1 MFSQPKLFDE
11 VRMQLTHGT
20 AAPSEHV
27 NKSDDQLLL
36 GVVLPP
42 LLLGLHME
50 EVNVP
55 AHLRTGGVNG
65 LVAIRPKPHSPP
77 SPPRAHGNPSPSSH
91 TPSFSAGTHPC
102 PKLKVYIPPKLYKP
116 PLLRGTGPGR
126 VEGTSGSPLQPKL
139 YFNKPSTPNCSS
151 ILTRGPTTGSM
162 VNWSISRIILRGRR
176 RGRWVGATFAA
187 PGSCKRT
194 FHHPPGPTCRQAYFY
209 YLLVVT
215 NFITYFI

>member
-65 LVAIRPKPHSPP
+65 LVAIRPNPILPPHLPGHMGIPHLPHILPHS
-77 SPPRAHGNPSPSSH
+77 
-91 TPSFSAGTHPC
+91 
-102 PKLKVYIPPKLYKP
+102 
-116 PLLRGTGPGR
+116 
-126 VEGTSGSPLQPKL
+126 QPEL
-139 YFNKPSTPNCSS
+139 IHAQN
-151 ILTRGPTTGSM
+151 
-162 VNWSISRIILRGRR
+162 
-176 RGRWVGATFAA
+176 
-187 PGSCKRT
+187 
-194 FHHPPGPTCRQAYFY
+194 
-209 YLLVVT
+209 
-215 NFITYFI
+215 